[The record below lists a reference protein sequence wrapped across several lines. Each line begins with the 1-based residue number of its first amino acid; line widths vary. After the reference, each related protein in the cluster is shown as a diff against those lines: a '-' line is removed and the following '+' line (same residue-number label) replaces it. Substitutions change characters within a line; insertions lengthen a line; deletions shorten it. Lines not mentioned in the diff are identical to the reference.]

1 MLGVREWLESMHMEQ
16 HFDLL
21 ANAGVDTMD
30 LVQSITDKD
39 LYEWKG
45 VNGVERPHGG
55 CPHTAMVETLSVRV
69 VMPLQPT
76 YLYNHSKAKADPNDP
91 F

>member
-1 MLGVREWLESMHMEQ
+1 MEQ

-21 ANAGVDTMD
+21 ANAGCDTMD
-30 LVQSITDKD
+30 FVQSITDKD

-55 CPHTAMVETLSVRV
+55 CPHTEMVKTLSVRV
-69 VMPLQPT
+69 LMPLQPT
-76 YLYNHSKAKADPNDP
+76 YNLYKHSKVPSDP